1 MTTIATINE
10 IVDAAMTT
18 RKGVNVNLA
27 WERNCKTLK
36 ACSDTITKRTNMTG
50 RVGINY
56 SNQKA
61 VQELRDAGELP
72 SEEQPIWHGKGEW
85 VIFPYILRHV
95 DTNQL
100 YLRLYKGTD
109 SRHIPS
115 VQYFRNGIEVSKES
129 VLNELQASEKRAS
142 NGLCFAVKIED
153 MLSIGRMAEV
163 EETEEMEATPF

>member
-1 MTTIATINE
+1 MTTVATINE
-10 IVDAAMTT
+10 IVDSAMTT
-18 RKGVNVNLA
+18 RKGVNVKLQ
-27 WERNCKTLK
+27 WERTCKVK
-36 ACSDTITKRTNMTG
+36 KSCSDTITKRTNMTG

-115 VQYFRNGIEVSKES
+115 VQYFRNGMEVSKEN
-129 VLNELQASEKRAS
+129 VLDDLLASEKS
-142 NGLCFAVKIED
+142 VKNGLCFVVKIED

-163 EETEEMEATPF
+163 EEAEETEEVPF